1 MNNATKNIDPI
12 FMKFFPRWVMRN
24 QDLIKILTEINDQ
37 QRDQTKIN
45 SMLMDRL
52 DLFSRTILMV
62 LETQNRMIEVIPE
75 WIDRAEKGNP
85 ISDSELKDINKYTEQ
100 LLKKAN

>member
-1 MNNATKNIDPI
+1 
-12 FMKFFPRWVMRN
+12 MRN

-75 WIDRAEKGNP
+75 WIERAEKGDP
-85 ISDSELKDINKYTEQ
+85 LSDSELKDINKYTEQ
-100 LLKKAN
+100 LLKKVN

>member
-1 MNNATKNIDPI
+1 MHEKE
-12 FMKFFPRWVMRN
+12 
-24 QDLIKILTEINDQ
+24 LIKILTEIHDQ
-37 QRDQTKIN
+37 QSDQTKIN

-75 WIDRAEKGNP
+75 WIERAEKGNP
-85 ISDSELKDINKYTEQ
+85 LSDSELKDITKYTEQ
-100 LLKKAN
+100 LLKKVN

>member
-1 MNNATKNIDPI
+1 
-12 FMKFFPRWVMRN
+12 MRN

-62 LETQNRMIEVIPE
+62 LETQNRMIDIIPE

>member
-1 MNNATKNIDPI
+1 
-12 FMKFFPRWVMRN
+12 MRN
-24 QDLIKILTEINDQ
+24 QDLIKILTAINDQ

-62 LETQNRMIEVIPE
+62 LETQNRMIDIIPE

-85 ISDSELKDINKYTEQ
+85 ISDSELKDINIYTEQ
-100 LLKKAN
+100 LLKKVN

>member
-1 MNNATKNIDPI
+1 
-12 FMKFFPRWVMRN
+12 MRN

-62 LETQNRMIEVIPE
+62 LETQNRMIDIIPE

-85 ISDSELKDINKYTEQ
+85 ISDSELKDINAYTEQ

>member
-1 MNNATKNIDPI
+1 
-12 FMKFFPRWVMRN
+12 MRN

-62 LETQNRMIEVIPE
+62 LETQNRMIDIIPE

-85 ISDSELKDINKYTEQ
+85 LSDSELKDINKYTEQ

>member
-1 MNNATKNIDPI
+1 
-12 FMKFFPRWVMRN
+12 MRN

-62 LETQNRMIEVIPE
+62 LENQNRMIEVIPE
-75 WIDRAEKGNP
+75 WIERAEKGNP
-85 ISDSELKDINKYTEQ
+85 LSDSELKDINKYTEQ
-100 LLKKAN
+100 LLKKVN

>member
-1 MNNATKNIDPI
+1 
-12 FMKFFPRWVMRN
+12 MRN

-37 QRDQTKIN
+37 QRDQTKIH

-62 LETQNRMIEVIPE
+62 LETQNRMIDIIPE

-100 LLKKAN
+100 LLKKVN

>member
-1 MNNATKNIDPI
+1 
-12 FMKFFPRWVMRN
+12 MRN

-62 LETQNRMIEVIPE
+62 LETQNRMIDIIPE

-85 ISDSELKDINKYTEQ
+85 LSDSELKDINKYTEQ
-100 LLKKAN
+100 LLKKVN

>member
-1 MNNATKNIDPI
+1 
-12 FMKFFPRWVMRN
+12 MRN

-75 WIDRAEKGNP
+75 WIERAEQGNP
-85 ISDSELKDINKYTEQ
+85 LSDAELKDINKYTEQ
-100 LLKKAN
+100 LLKKVN

>member
-1 MNNATKNIDPI
+1 
-12 FMKFFPRWVMRN
+12 MRN

-100 LLKKAN
+100 LLKKVN

>member
-1 MNNATKNIDPI
+1 
-12 FMKFFPRWVMRN
+12 MRN

-75 WIDRAEKGNP
+75 WIERAEKGNP
-85 ISDSELKDINKYTEQ
+85 LSDSELKDINKYTEQ
-100 LLKKAN
+100 LLKKVN

>member
-1 MNNATKNIDPI
+1 
-12 FMKFFPRWVMRN
+12 MRN

-62 LETQNRMIEVIPE
+62 LETQNRMIDIIPE

-85 ISDSELKDINKYTEQ
+85 ISDSELRDINKYTEQ
-100 LLKKAN
+100 LLKKVN

>member
-1 MNNATKNIDPI
+1 
-12 FMKFFPRWVMRN
+12 MRN

-62 LETQNRMIEVIPE
+62 LETQNRMIDIIPE

-85 ISDSELKDINKYTEQ
+85 ISDSELQDINKYTEQ
-100 LLKKAN
+100 LLKKVN

>member
-1 MNNATKNIDPI
+1 
-12 FMKFFPRWVMRN
+12 MRN

-62 LETQNRMIEVIPE
+62 LETQNRMIDIIPE
-75 WIDRAEKGNP
+75 GIDRAEKGNP

-100 LLKKAN
+100 LLKKVN

>member
-1 MNNATKNIDPI
+1 
-12 FMKFFPRWVMRN
+12 MRN

-45 SMLMDRL
+45 SMMMDRL
-52 DLFSRTILMV
+52 HLFYRTILMV
-62 LETQNRMIEVIPE
+62 LETQNRMIDIIPE

-100 LLKKAN
+100 LLKKVN

>member
-1 MNNATKNIDPI
+1 
-12 FMKFFPRWVMRN
+12 MRN
-24 QDLIKILTEINDQ
+24 QDLIKILTEINEQ

-45 SMLMDRL
+45 SMLMDRI

-62 LETQNRMIEVIPE
+62 LETQNRMIDIIPE